1 MERPAAAA
9 ADIPITIDVSTTFQ
23 PTVIVDHQ
31 LPDLVLLSSDNV
43 HFYVHRTVVL
53 AASRNTF
60 GGLLAPTPPPDD
72 GSTPTVPVPERADV
86 LNIIAHAIY
95 RLPVAH
101 FMPSF
106 ESVSAAF
113 DALVRYGVPLAPLC
127 LPGSPL
133 YTLVLSQAP
142 LRPIEAYALAAH
154 HDLLSLAAPISAH
167 LLAYPLSELSDE
179 LAQRIGPIYLKRLFF
194 LHSGRMEA
202 LKNLLLRP
210 PQGHE
215 PTLDCDATQQQRLT
229 RAWALASAHLVWDAR
244 PSACHY
250 RWNYRV
256 AHSRCHQIYLRTSC
270 RRRCYTSSRSYL
282 ARCVNALSETGWQYW
297 SESGPP

>member
-1 MERPAAAA
+1 MERPRAAA
-9 ADIPITIDVSTTFQ
+9 ADVPITIDVSTTFQ
-23 PTVIVDHQ
+23 PTVLVNHQ

-43 HFYVHRTVVL
+43 HFYVHRALIL
-53 AASRNTF
+53 AESRNTF

-72 GSTPTVPVPERADV
+72 GSTPTVPIPERADV
-86 LNIIAHAIY
+86 LNIVAHAIY

-101 FMPSF
+101 FMPPFDSI
-106 ESVSAAF
+106 SAAF

-127 LPGSPL
+127 PPGSPL

-142 LRPIEAYALAAH
+142 LRPIESYALAAH
-154 HDLLSLAAPISAH
+154 HDLMALAAPISAH

-194 LHSGRMEA
+194 LHSSRMEA

-215 PTLDCDATQQQRLT
+215 PTFDCDATQQRRLT

-250 RWNYRV
+250 LCNYRG
-256 AHSRCHQIYLRTSC
+256 ASSRCH
-270 RRRCYTSSRSYL
+270 
-282 ARCVNALSETGWQYW
+282 
-297 SESGPP
+297 